1 MDRRMLES
9 SLSDSTVARA
19 RGAITVI
26 APLTLLAAFA
36 YHPHIMFLPSPDAVS
51 HAVQADT
58 NRWAIAHWG
67 LGMAS
72 GLMALAFLAV
82 RGWLSDA
89 GENRLSA
96 MALPFLIFS
105 ASVYAI
111 LPGMEFTVFAAAR
124 TGADI
129 VASQQAVDSWFV
141 PTMLI
146 AGLSNALGAILLAT
160 AVRRSRVLG
169 AVRPVVVAAL
179 YVVAVSRLVPIGPV
193 QFYVQ
198 GTAFIVALWPI
209 ALDIRRQTS
218 VRGISGARAIATG

>member
-9 SLSDSTVARA
+9 SLSDSTVVRA

-36 YHPHIMFLPSPDAVS
+36 YHPHIMFLPSPDAVA

-67 LGMAS
+67 LGIAS
-72 GLMALAFLAV
+72 ALMALAFLAV
-82 RGWLSDA
+82 RGHLKEA

-96 MALPFLIFS
+96 VALPFLIFS
-105 ASVYAI
+105 AAVYAI
-111 LPGMEFTVFAAAR
+111 LPGMEFTVLAAAK
-124 TGADI
+124 TGGAI
-129 VASQQAVDSWFV
+129 VASQQAIDPWFV

-146 AGLSNALGAILLAT
+146 AGLSNATGAILLA
-160 AVRRSRVLG
+160 AAIRRSPLLG
-169 AVRPVVVAAL
+169 ALKPVVVAAF
-179 YVVAVSRLVPIGPV
+179 YVVAVARLVPVGPV

-198 GTAFIVALWPI
+198 GIAFIVALWPI
-209 ALDIRRQTS
+209 ALDMRRQVS
-218 VRGISGARAIATG
+218 AREVDPARAMAHG

>member
-1 MDRRMLES
+1 MERRMVES
-9 SLSDSTVARA
+9 SLSASTVARA
-19 RGAITVI
+19 RTAITII
-26 APLTLLAAFA
+26 APLAMLAAFA